1 MFLTD
6 LFFPKFCLG
15 CGYIGVYLCQ
25 SCQNKLKPIESDTCI
40 YCKKPSLYGLTHPN
54 CIRKLNVDGLL
65 AIYHYNPILK
75 KIIKNIKYRLATEVW
90 KEFYKIIEPQVI
102 TKLGFYKK
110 LSICFVIQPIPLSK
124 IKYNE
129 RGFNQAK
136 IISIFFQKFLHF
148 PIVNLLIRKKE
159 TSAQAQIKN
168 KKERYLNI
176 KGTFVVND
184 NFRDVINH
192 VSNIILIDDVVTSGS
207 TVKEAVR
214 VLKKAGAKKVYVLAL
229 AKG

>member
-1 MFLTD
+1 
-6 LFFPKFCLG
+6 
-15 CGYIGVYLCQ
+15 
-25 SCQNKLKPIESDTCI
+25 
-40 YCKKPSLYGLTHPN
+40 
-54 CIRKLNVDGLL
+54 
-65 AIYHYNPILK
+65 
-75 KIIKNIKYRLATEVW
+75 LATEVW
-90 KEFYKIIEPQVI
+90 QEFYKIIEPQVI

-110 LSICFVIQPIPLSK
+110 LSIYFVIQPIPLSK

-136 IISIFFQKFLHF
+136 IISAFFQKFIHF
-148 PIVNLLIRKKE
+148 PIVDLLIRKKE
-159 TSAQAQIKN
+159 ISAQAQIKN

-184 NFRDVINH
+184 NCRGVINDI
-192 VSNIILIDDVVTSGS
+192 SNIILIDDVVTSGS

-214 VLKKAGAKKVYVLAL
+214 VLKEAGAKKVYVLAL